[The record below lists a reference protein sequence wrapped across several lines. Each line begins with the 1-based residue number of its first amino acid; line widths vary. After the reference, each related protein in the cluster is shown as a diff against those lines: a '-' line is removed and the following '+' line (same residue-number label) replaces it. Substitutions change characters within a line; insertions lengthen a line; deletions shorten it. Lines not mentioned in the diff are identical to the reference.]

1 MNFLQTFEKNGK
13 SIEVYGTFEKPMFL
27 VKQVGETLGFTN
39 IRESV
44 RNIKKE
50 WVSTIVKISDN
61 GKPPIR
67 QTYITESG
75 LYWLLM
81 RSNKP
86 EALDFQDW
94 ICQDVIPSI
103 RKTGQYTLRNHPVQK
118 RVTFKIENEFD
129 LQSKVVNFLRN
140 RYPNSLFIC
149 TLGELQDTPQKR
161 LNSYKMGYM
170 KGIPDL
176 LITNLHKKYTGFAIE
191 FKTPKGTGIVSPDQE
206 SMLENYKENN
216 WKTLLTIDYDDCIVQ
231 LVDYFEGVR
240 VNCEHCSMKF
250 KSVKTRENHLKYF
263 HRINN

>member
-27 VKQVGETLGFTN
+27 ASQVGETLGFAN

-103 RKTGQYTLRNHPVQK
+103 RKSGKYEITHKCPK
-118 RVTFKIENEFD
+118 RVTFRIDTEYD
-129 LQSKVVNFLRN
+129 LHTKVVSFLKKQF
-140 RYPNSLFIC
+140 PQSIF
-149 TLGELQDTPQKR
+149 TASLGEMQDSAEKR
-161 LNSYKMGYM
+161 IKAFNLGYM
-170 KGIPDL
+170 KGSADL
-176 LITNLHKKYTGFAIE
+176 IIHNIHKAYTSFAIE
-191 FKTPKGTGIVSPDQE
+191 FKSPKTGGVISDSQAK
-206 SMLENYKENN
+206 MMNAYKDNGFKVLISN
-216 WKTLLTIDYDDCIVQ
+216 DYDEIIMQ
-231 LVDYFEGVR
+231 IIEYFKDVR
-240 VNCEHCSMKF
+240 IKCQYCSCKF
-250 KSVKTRENHLKYF
+250 KSKKTIKNHHKYF
-263 HRINN
+263 HKIEN